1 MNDMRGLESSITQFI
16 QDLLASYN
24 LTIHDVLREV
34 VNYFAIAV
42 TRELISFVTTVYE
55 KCRDK
60 ND

>member
-1 MNDMRGLESSITQFI
+1 MNDMRGLESSITHFI

-34 VNYFAIAV
+34 VNYFAISV
-42 TRELISFVTTVYE
+42 TRTLIDFVTDVYE

-60 ND
+60 NA

>member
-1 MNDMRGLESSITQFI
+1 MNDMRGLESSITHFI

-24 LTIHDVLREV
+24 LTVHDVIREV
-34 VNYFAIAV
+34 VNYFAIAM
-42 TRELISFVTTVYE
+42 TRTLIDFVTDVYD